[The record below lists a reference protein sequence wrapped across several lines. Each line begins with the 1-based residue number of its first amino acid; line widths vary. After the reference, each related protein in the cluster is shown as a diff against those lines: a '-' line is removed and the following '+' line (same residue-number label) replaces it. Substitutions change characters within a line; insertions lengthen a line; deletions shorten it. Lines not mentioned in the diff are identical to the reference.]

1 MSESKNSGSSDSDE
15 EKYSDDS
22 YDHEISPHK
31 NISPTRITSPR
42 NSSNKDT
49 ITQTPSPKQPPP
61 KPDFE
66 ESAWQSIE
74 FDQIELNEQIGG
86 GGVGLVYKGYFED
99 SPVALKTL
107 FDPKVNEDLKQEF
120 MDELLIMSQ
129 VNHPNIVAFYG
140 ACLTAPNL
148 CFVMELCKCSL
159 FDLLHKNSNDS
170 FSKYQRVDWCCQIAA
185 GMKYLHAQIPP
196 IVHRDIK
203 R

>member
-49 ITQTPSPKQPPP
+49 ITQTPSP